1 MSVAVFFDLGDTL
14 VIPRLSDDG
23 SLLGLNVLPFVPDVL
38 AKLRRTKTNDAV
50 LRLGVISNT
59 GTETLSK
66 MRWLI
71 AEAGLLDFFDPALLL
86 FSSVE
91 GIDKRQQQ
99 FFELASQRAGV
110 PAEHCV
116 YVSEDDAERRVA
128 ALAKLRTS
136 YHPLHVFHVIDL
148 TAQGL
153 TGSASTI
160 SADRCRW
167 RE

>member
-1 MSVAVFFDLGDTL
+1 M
-14 VIPRLSDDG
+14 
-23 SLLGLNVLPFVPDVL
+23 LGLNVLPFVPDVL

-99 FFELASQRAGV
+99 VFELASQRAGV

-116 YVSEDDAERRVA
+116 YVSEDDAERGVA

-148 TAQGL
+148 MAQGL
-153 TGSASTI
+153 TGLRAQYRRIVVDGGSSHGISKGASSI
-160 SADRCRW
+160 QLEDR
-167 RE
+167 

>member
-1 MSVAVFFDLGDTL
+1 MSIVVFFDLGDTL
-14 VIPRLSDDG
+14 VIPRLSEDG

-38 AKLRRTKTNDAV
+38 AKLKRTKTNDAV

-59 GTETLSK
+59 KTETPSE
-66 MRWLI
+66 MRLGM

-91 GIDKRQQQ
+91 GVDKGQQQ

-116 YVSEDDAERRVA
+116 YVGEDDAERRVV
-128 ALAKLRTS
+128 ALAKLRHIIHYT
-136 YHPLHVFHVIDL
+136 F
-148 TAQGL
+148 
-153 TGSASTI
+153 ST
-160 SADRCRW
+160 
-167 RE
+167 

>member
-1 MSVAVFFDLGDTL
+1 MSVVVFFDLGDTL

-23 SLLGLNVLPFVPDVL
+23 SLSGLEVLPFVPEVL
-38 AKLRRTKTNDAV
+38 ARLKHTKTNNAP

-66 MRWLI
+66 MCSI
-71 AEAGLLDFFDPALLL
+71 VAEAGLYDFFDPELLL

-91 GIDKRQQQ
+91 GIDKRQRQ

-110 PAEHCV
+110 PAECCI
-116 YVSEDDAERRVA
+116 YVSENDAERRIA
-128 ALAKLRTS
+128 ALAKFRTS

-148 TAQGL
+148 MAQTIDGPRERGGL
-153 TGSASTI
+153 S
-160 SADRCRW
+160 
-167 RE
+167 

>member
-1 MSVAVFFDLGDTL
+1 MSVDTL
-14 VIPRLSDDG
+14 IIPRLSDDA

-38 AKLRRTKTNDAV
+38 AKLKTKTNDAV
-50 LRLGVISNT
+50 LRLIGVISNT

-148 TAQGL
+148 MAQGL

>member
-1 MSVAVFFDLGDTL
+1 
-14 VIPRLSDDG
+14 
-23 SLLGLNVLPFVPDVL
+23 
-38 AKLRRTKTNDAV
+38 
-50 LRLGVISNT
+50 
-59 GTETLSK
+59 

-99 FFELASQRAGV
+99 FFGLASQRAGV
-110 PAEHCV
+110 PAERCV

-148 TAQGL
+148 MAQGL
-153 TGSASTI
+153 TGSARIRRIVVDGGSSHGI
-160 SADRCRW
+160 SEGASSIQLEDR
-167 RE
+167 

>member
-23 SLLGLNVLPFVPDVL
+23 PLLGLNVLPFVPDVL

-91 GIDKRQQQ
+91 GIDKRRQQ

-110 PAEHCV
+110 PAEHGV
-116 YVSEDDAERRVA
+116 YVSEDDASA
-128 ALAKLRTS
+128 
-136 YHPLHVFHVIDL
+136 
-148 TAQGL
+148 
-153 TGSASTI
+153 GSPHWLSFARHIIHCTFST
-160 SADRCRW
+160 
-167 RE
+167 

>member
-1 MSVAVFFDLGDTL
+1 MSAVVFFDLGDTL

-38 AKLRRTKTNDAV
+38 AKLNRTKTNDTV
-50 LRLGVISNT
+50 PRLGVISNT

-66 MRWLI
+66 MRSVI
-71 AEAGLLDFFDPALLL
+71 AEAGLLDFFDPSLLL

-99 FFELASQRAGV
+99 FFEVARQRAAV

-116 YVSEDDAERRVA
+116 YV
-128 ALAKLRTS
+128 AKTTPS
-136 YHPLHVFHVIDL
+136 AGSLHWLSFARHIIHC
-148 TAQGL
+148 TF
-153 TGSASTI
+153 ST
-160 SADRCRW
+160 
-167 RE
+167 